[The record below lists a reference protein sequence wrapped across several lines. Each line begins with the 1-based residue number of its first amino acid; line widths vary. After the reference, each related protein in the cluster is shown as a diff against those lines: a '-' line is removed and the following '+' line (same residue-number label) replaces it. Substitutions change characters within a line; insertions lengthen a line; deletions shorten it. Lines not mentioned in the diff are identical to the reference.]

1 MDDQRRLVERILER
15 AGSLFRLLHASQA
28 QDWLTVD
35 LTMPQLK
42 ALMCVA
48 HASGGATSG
57 QIAHGLGVGLS
68 TVTGI
73 VDRLSEHGLVARG
86 EDPEDR
92 RVTRVVPT
100 PRGREL
106 VDRLLQYRNE
116 RLTAIL
122 RRLEPDQLAVV
133 EQALSYL
140 VGAAEQRSA
149 PTFPRPPAGEVG

>member
-1 MDDQRRLVERILER
+1 MDDQRAPALDRIVDR
-15 AGSLFRLLHASQA
+15 AGSLFRLLHASQT

-48 HASGGATSG
+48 HASGAATSG

-73 VDRLSEHGLVARG
+73 VDRLCEHGLVARR

-92 RVTRVVPT
+92 RITRVVPT
-100 PRGREL
+100 PQGREL
-106 VDRLLQYRNE
+106 VERLLQYRNE
-116 RLTAIL
+116 RMLAIL
-122 RRLEPDQLAVV
+122 SRLAPDQLAVV
-133 EQALSYL
+133 EQALGYL
-140 VGAAEQRSA
+140 VGAAEQLNAERQQQ
-149 PTFPRPPAGEVG
+149 EVA